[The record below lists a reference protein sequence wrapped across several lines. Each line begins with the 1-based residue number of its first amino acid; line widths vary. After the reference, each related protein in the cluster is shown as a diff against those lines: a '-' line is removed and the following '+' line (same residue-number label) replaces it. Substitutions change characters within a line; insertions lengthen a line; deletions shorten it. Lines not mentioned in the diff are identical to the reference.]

1 MNSLKNKRPPN
12 MATFECE
19 NTGFRYLKYRHIWPI
34 GHAIGVPITDPSGE
48 KYAVLFDIM
57 TP

>member
-1 MNSLKNKRPPN
+1 

-19 NTGFRYLKYRHIWPI
+19 NTGFRYLKYRYIWPI
-34 GHAIGVPITDPSGE
+34 GHAIGVPITDPSCE

>member
-1 MNSLKNKRPPN
+1 

-19 NTGFRYLKYRHIWPI
+19 NTCFRYLKYRHIWPI

-48 KYAVLFDIM
+48 MYAMRFDIM